1 MIKVRDDRPHDAVI
15 VEFEGDIDLA
25 QAQRSFGDLRKMVA
39 RHGKGFKVLVD
50 FTSVATMDVDVERE
64 IKEAMQYF
72 NSKGVGEIIRVLPDP
87 EVAVG
92 FNYISRFFYSKDVK
106 LINFTD
112 RDQAHECLREGDGD
126 GS

>member
-25 QAQRSFGDLRKMVA
+25 QAQRSFGDIRKLVSK
-39 RHGKGFKVLVD
+39 HGKGFKVLVD
-50 FTSVATMDVDVERE
+50 FTSVASMDVDVERE
-64 IKEAMQYF
+64 IKEAMMFF

-87 EVAVG
+87 ETAVG

-106 LINFTD
+106 LANYTD
-112 RDQAHECLREGDGD
+112 REQAQRSLSDGEA
-126 GS
+126 

>member
-15 VEFEGDIDLA
+15 VEFEGDIELA
-25 QAQRSFGDLRKMVA
+25 QAQRSFGDLRKMVSKHA
-39 RHGKGFKVLVD
+39 KGFKVLVD
-50 FTSVATMDVDVERE
+50 FTCCESMDVDVESL

-72 NSKGVGEIIRVLPDP
+72 NAKGVGEIIRVLPDP

-92 FNYISRFFYSKDVK
+92 FNYISRFFYDKNVK
-106 LINFTD
+106 LANFTN
-112 RDQAHECLREGDGD
+112 REQAQRSLSDG

>member
-15 VEFEGDIDLA
+15 VEFEGDIELA
-25 QAQRSFGDLRKMVA
+25 QAQRSFGDIRRMVSK
-39 RHGKGFKVLVD
+39 HGKGFKVLVD
-50 FTSVATMDVDVERE
+50 FTTCESMDVDVESLM
-64 IKEAMQYF
+64 KDAMQYF
-72 NSKGVGEIIRVLPDP
+72 NARGVGEIIRVLPDP

-106 LINFTD
+106 LANFTN
-112 RDQAHECLREGDGD
+112 REQAQQSLSAD

>member
-25 QAQRSFGDLRKMVA
+25 QAQRSFGDLRKLVA
-39 RHGKGFKVLVD
+39 KHGKGFKVLVD

-64 IKEAMQYF
+64 IKEAMKYF
-72 NSKGVGEIIRVLPDP
+72 NAKGVGEIIRVLPDP

-106 LINFTD
+106 LANFTS
-112 RDQAHECLREGDGD
+112 REQAQQSLGDGEA
-126 GS
+126 

>member
-25 QAQRSFGDLRKMVA
+25 QAQRSFGDLRKLVA
-39 RHGKGFKVLVD
+39 KHGKGFKVLVD

-64 IKEAMQYF
+64 IKEAMKYF
-72 NSKGVGEIIRVLPDP
+72 NAKGVGEIIRVLPDP
-87 EVAVG
+87 AVAVG

-106 LINFTD
+106 LANFTS
-112 RDQAHECLREGDGD
+112 REQAQQSLGDGEA
-126 GS
+126 